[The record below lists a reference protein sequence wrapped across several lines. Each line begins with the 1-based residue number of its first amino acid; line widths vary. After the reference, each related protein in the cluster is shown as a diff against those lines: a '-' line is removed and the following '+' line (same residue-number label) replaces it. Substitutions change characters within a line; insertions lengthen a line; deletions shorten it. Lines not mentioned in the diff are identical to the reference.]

1 MTNYQIRADVFPATV
16 HLTDPE
22 TGEETVLE
30 KTRVI
35 LTLDH
40 IFIYQDDN
48 PAPKIVFEDRLNSY
62 TPPIPATRVR
72 KPAEL
77 LKRYAE
83 FETESA
89 NGKFQRASGC
99 GCGSRLK
106 NASLASLMPNG
117 GIAQAAS
124 TRDS

>member
-1 MTNYQIRADVFPATV
+1 MTNFQVRADVFPAV
-16 HLTDPE
+16 VYLTDTE
-22 TGEETVLE
+22 TGEETTIE
-30 KTRVI
+30 KARVI

-40 IFIYQDDN
+40 LFVFQDAQ
-48 PAPKIVFEDRLNSY
+48 PAPQIVFEDRLNSY

-77 LKRYAE
+77 MKSYAE

-89 NGKFQRASGC
+89 SGKFQRSSGC

-106 NASLASLMPNG
+106 NASLTSIMPNG

-124 TRDS
+124 TKD